1 MIQDDIVGDLGEIYK
16 KISKLEEETQK
27 MDCFLETLKCPRDIV
42 QKYIVA
48 QSEVNY
54 SANKKRKELT
64 KEIQQIEDNYKSISH
79 DKVLVRKFNEKME
92 ELNKEKKSY
101 ENTEGYLNNHV
112 YILADF
118 LQNEGF
124 LSKKDSGDFEITELG
139 FIACHLRE
147 VHCLAFAR
155 LIKDRKLTELTTNQ
169 LIMVFSCFTNVT
181 VSDEFKSSRPHSEM
195 KTLLEEIEKMYH
207 YYEDFEG
214 KSQIN
219 TGIDYTI
226 HYDLIRAVGQW
237 IECQSAQECKL
248 MIQNLEKEKGVFLG
262 EFVKAILKIN
272 NISGEME
279 KIAESIGNLELLQK
293 LKEIPQVTLKFVATN
308 QSLYI

>member
-1 MIQDDIVGDLGEIYK
+1 
-16 KISKLEEETQK
+16 
-27 MDCFLETLKCPRDIV
+27 
-42 QKYIVA
+42 
-48 QSEVNY
+48 VNY
-54 SANKKRKELT
+54 SGNKKRKELT
-64 KEIQQIEDNYKSISH
+64 KEIQQIEDNYKSISN

-118 LQNEGF
+118 LEKEGF
-124 LSKKDSGDFEITELG
+124 LSKKESGDFEITELG

-147 VHCLAFAR
+147 VHCLVFAR
-155 LIKDRKLTELTTNQ
+155 LINDHKLTELTTNQ
-169 LIMVFSCFTNVT
+169 IIIVLSCFTNVT

-195 KTLLEEIEKMYH
+195 KNLLEDIEKMYH

-214 KSQIN
+214 KYQIN
-219 TGIDYTI
+219 TGIEYTI
-226 HYDLIRAVGQW
+226 HYDLIRAVLQW
-237 IECQSAQECKL
+237 IECKSAQECKQ

>member
-1 MIQDDIVGDLGEIYK
+1 MIQDDIVGDLVEIYK
-16 KISKLEEETQK
+16 KISKLEEEVQK
-27 MDCFLETLKCPRDIV
+27 MDCFLDTLKCPRDVV

-48 QSEVNY
+48 QNEVNY

-79 DKVLVRKFNEKME
+79 DKALVRKFNDKME

-101 ENTEGYLNNHV
+101 ENTEGYLNKHV

-118 LQNEGF
+118 IQNEWF
-124 LSKKDSGDFEITELG
+124 LSKKDSDDFEITELG

-155 LIKDRKLTELTTNQ
+155 LIKDHKLSQLTTTQ

-181 VSDEFKSSRPHSEM
+181 VSDELKSSRPHSEIKNM
-195 KTLLEEIEKMYH
+195 LEDIEKMYH

-226 HYDLIRAVGQW
+226 HYDLIRAVVQW
-237 IECQSAQECKL
+237 VECQSAQECKL